1 MQTPPG
7 HPTDPGSCVIPTQ
20 NPSGWGESSDPP
32 PPGANGCHGDRLPPI
47 RPGAEGSPS
56 ILGGTHQWDRP
67 QHGASLP
74 WERDPAA
81 SQHRGGLS
89 MLQAMGAS
97 LSPSGSPG
105 GFGGPLRSPGGSGG
119 PQKEETLHRDA
130 LPWHR
135 RVPWRWGGAMQG
147 GGGRLEP
154 LQRFDA
160 VNCTPI
166 PDKLHQEAFPAPSL
180 PAAPLTGWDGT
191 TRTAP
196 TRRNLLPGR
205 RGGCKG
211 CKDRRSSK
219 KPPSKVQFPPSAVLR
234 GSSASPAP
242 LGRTSRTLPST
253 APLHFTLFKCSHHS
267 VAQ

>member
-1 MQTPPG
+1 MPRGPSAPYKAWGRRLPIHLRG
-7 HPTDPGSCVIPTQ
+7 HPSVGSTPTRRIAPMGTRPHSIPAL
-20 NPSGWGESSDPP
+20 G
-32 PPGANGCHGDRLPPI
+32 GALHVAGNGCFPQPLGVPWWVW
-47 RPGAEGSPS
+47 GSPEV
-56 ILGGTHQWDRP
+56 
-67 QHGASLP
+67 P
-74 WERDPAA
+74 WWVWGSPKGRDPAQRRPPLA
-81 SQHRGGLS
+81 QK
-89 MLQAMGAS
+89 
-97 LSPSGSPG
+97 GSV
-105 GFGGPLRSPGGSGG
+105 
-119 PQKEETLHRDA
+119 A
-130 LPWHR
+130 LG
-135 RVPWRWGGAMQG
+135 GGAMQG

-219 KPPSKVQFPPSAVLR
+219 KPPSKVQFPPPAVLR

-242 LGRTSRTLPST
+242 LGRTSRALPST